1 MFYFGLDVKKY
12 KSENTN
18 NKKLCSKIYFQS
30 SRNVCSADLED
41 CIGKEELYLRKTTI
55 FDV

>member
-1 MFYFGLDVKKY
+1 MQNKY

-18 NKKLCSKIYFQS
+18 NKKLCSQIYIQS
-30 SRNVCSADLED
+30 SRNICRADLED
-41 CIGKEELYLRKTTI
+41 CIGKEELYLRKLTI

>member
-1 MFYFGLDVKKY
+1 MFR
-12 KSENTN
+12 
-18 NKKLCSKIYFQS
+18 
-30 SRNVCSADLED
+30 RNVCSADLED